1 MRIFSIILA
10 DDEQQILYGMK
21 KGIEWEQL
29 GFKVAGVAQN
39 GKEALEL
46 MEDLHPDL
54 VISDIKMPFMDGLE
68 LAKHIHEDYMNTKV
82 ILFSGWDDFE
92 YARLAISYG
101 VSEYIMKP
109 IDYEEMQKLLI
120 KMHEE
125 LDKEYNEKMNRV
137 RLENAYM
144 ESLPLLRQQFFNRL
158 VTEPMEEEELK
169 SQIDNLKLEFKD
181 DVYSVVVVKTRGGKE
196 KDVLS
201 ELAVKQTL
209 KEALEKIAHVYEFGM
224 SDNEVFILGS
234 NKKHDIGRITRTISE
249 AEVLIERIFHSRISC
264 GISVSGRSLKD
275 MPVLYGQALEALD
288 YNLVTVEESYTYYN
302 DIMPVQDEREDW
314 NTKVENIGKNIT
326 HCTEEELKFQVENLI
341 AWLHKRQY
349 SLNEY
354 QVLILEISFS
364 FSRFYKKYQITSDME
379 FAGTKK
385 MAVKIL
391 SLSTGEELDHWL
403 INYCELIRSLIQKKQ
418 IDNNVILAEH
428 ARKIVEEKF
437 QDPDLSVETVC
448 GDLHVSTSYFSK
460 IFKQETGGTF
470 VNYLTGR
477 RMEEA
482 KKLLL
487 QTDYKSQVIGNM
499 VGYPEP
505 NYFSYVFKK
514 NCGMSP
520 VKYRK
525 QGGDADE
532 R

>member
-21 KGIEWEQL
+21 KGIEWERL

-46 MEDLHPDL
+46 MEEVHPDL

-125 LDKEYNEKMNRV
+125 LDKEYNEKMNR
-137 RLENAYM
+137 
-144 ESLPLLRQQFFNRL
+144 LRQQFFNRL

>member
-21 KGIEWEQL
+21 KGIEWERL

-46 MEDLHPDL
+46 MEEVHPDL

-169 SQIDNLKLEFKD
+169 SQIENLKLEFKD
-181 DVYSVVVVKTRGGKE
+181 EVYSVVAVKTGGGKE

-234 NKKHDIGRITRTISE
+234 NKRHDIGRIIRTISE

-314 NTKVENIGKNIT
+314 NTKVENIGKKIT

-354 QVLILEISFS
+354 QVLILELSFS

-437 QDPDLSVETVC
+437 QDPNLSVETVC

>member
-21 KGIEWEQL
+21 KGIEWERL

-46 MEDLHPDL
+46 MEEVHPDL

-169 SQIDNLKLEFKD
+169 SQIENLKLEFKD
-181 DVYSVVVVKTRGGKE
+181 EVYSVVAVKTGGGKE

-234 NKKHDIGRITRTISE
+234 NKRHDIGRIIRTISE

-314 NTKVENIGKNIT
+314 NIKVENIGKNIT

-364 FSRFYKKYQITSDME
+364 FSRFYKKYQIRSDME

-448 GDLHVSTSYFSK
+448 GDLHVSTLYFSK

>member
-120 KMHEE
+120 RMHEE
-125 LDKEYNEKMNRV
+125 LDKEYNEKVNRAQ
-137 RLENAYM
+137 LEHAYM

-158 VTEPMEEEELK
+158 VTEEMNENELK
-169 SQIDNLKLEFKD
+169 SQIDNLKLEFT
-181 DVYSVVVVKTRGGKE
+181 DVAYSIIAVKVGRGDA

-224 SDNEVFILGS
+224 SDNEIFILGS
-234 NKKHDIGRITRTISE
+234 NKKHDVGRITRTIGE
-249 AEVLIERIFHSRISC
+249 TAVMIERIFQSRISC
-264 GISVSGRSLKD
+264 GISAGGEGLTV
-275 MPVLYGQALEALD
+275 MPVLYRQALEALD

-302 DIMPVQDEREDW
+302 DIMPVR
-314 NTKVENIGKNIT
+314 NVKVENIGKNIT
-326 HCTEEELKFQVENLI
+326 HYTEEELKSQVESLL
-341 AWLHKRQY
+341 AWIHQRQY

-364 FSRFYKKYQITSDME
+364 FSRFYKKYQITTDME

-403 INYCELIRSLIQKKQ
+403 VNYCELIRSLIQKKQ

-428 ARKIVEEKF
+428 ARKIVKERF